1 MTQTT
6 KKYFKVIAKCGH
18 VGKNKYVP
26 IPFAVS
32 AQSRSEA
39 SQKALKFPR
48 VKKQLDDAIISC
60 EEIDK
65 KTFKEIIKANQSNQ
79 YLKGKCNRDNC
90 FDGFQ
95 EMIED
100 NVKVFYHKRKIEP
113 AKSMKYR
120 RERYENGGSFNCI
133 RWCCSED

>member
-48 VKKQLDDAIISC
+48 VKKHLDDAIISC
-60 EEIDK
+60 EEIDRK
-65 KTFKEIIKANQSNQ
+65 IFIEIIKANKSNQ
-79 YLKGKCNRDNC
+79 YLKGKCKRDNC

-95 EMIED
+95 EMIKD
-100 NVKVFYHKRKIEP
+100 NIRVRYRKRKIEP
-113 AKSMKYR
+113 SKSMKYR
-120 RERYENGGSFNCI
+120 KERYENGGSFNCLH
-133 RWCCSED
+133 WCYSED